1 MELLKDKCVL
11 VTGSSRG
18 IGASIA
24 KTLADHGAKVAVTY
38 SRSEDSAKKVVD
50 SLKGDGHL
58 LLKLDISDPESID
71 QSTKTFLDHFGRYD
85 ALVNNAGITADQLIM
100 RMKSDDFDR
109 VIQTNLRG
117 SFLCAQA
124 AVKPMMKARNGVII
138 NLTSVIAHTGNPGQT
153 NYAASKAGLEGF
165 SRSLA
170 QELSSRNIRVNCV
183 APGFIAT
190 EMTDAVSDKMKE
202 QISSRIPLGRMGS
215 PEDVAHVVKF
225 LISEEANYLTGQTI
239 HVNGGLYMN

>member
-1 MELLKDKCVL
+1 
-11 VTGSSRG
+11 
-18 IGASIA
+18 
-24 KTLADHGAKVAVTY
+24 
-38 SRSEDSAKKVVD
+38 
-50 SLKGDGHL
+50 
-58 LLKLDISDPESID
+58 
-71 QSTKTFLDHFGRYD
+71 
-85 ALVNNAGITADQLIM
+85 M